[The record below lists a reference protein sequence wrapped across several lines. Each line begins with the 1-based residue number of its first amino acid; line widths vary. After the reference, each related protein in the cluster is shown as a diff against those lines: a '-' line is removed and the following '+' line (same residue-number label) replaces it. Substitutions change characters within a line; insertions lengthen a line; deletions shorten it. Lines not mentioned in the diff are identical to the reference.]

1 MKKNLFFCFFIILS
15 HFCFALPNGYSSIE
29 LGMTVDEVKSEL
41 KKNSDFGYR
50 GDKDVNL
57 LPSTKQTIIETD
69 SSKNPYSFFSRSYFQ
84 FMNDRLFSITLELN
98 QEKIDYFSV
107 FSALSKK
114 YGNPSTITPKI
125 ASWENTEILMSLEK
139 PLTLKY
145 VDNKVLKEI
154 NDKSNVQ
161 KTIEEKLTEE
171 FLNSL

>member
-1 MKKNLFFCFFIILS
+1 
-15 HFCFALPNGYSSIE
+15 
-29 LGMTVDEVKSEL
+29 MTVDEVKAEL

-69 SSKNPYSFFSRSYFQ
+69 SSKNPYSFFSHSYFQ
-84 FMNDRLFSITLELN
+84 FMNNRLFSITLELN
-98 QEKIDYFSV
+98 QEKVDYFSV

-114 YGNPSTITPKI
+114 YGNPSTINPKI

-161 KTIEEKLTEE
+161 NTIEEKLTEE